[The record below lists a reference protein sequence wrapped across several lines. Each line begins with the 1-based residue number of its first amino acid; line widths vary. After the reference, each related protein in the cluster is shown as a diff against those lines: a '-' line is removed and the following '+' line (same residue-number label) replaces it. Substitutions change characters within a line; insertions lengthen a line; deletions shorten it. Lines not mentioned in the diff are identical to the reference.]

1 MSSYEI
7 ALCLGVAAPL
17 VMFAVLAFLG
27 HRIGKPAS
35 GWCAVAAVLVSLGLS
50 TYVTLGWLGMTDAA
64 REAASAGVYAFEW
77 VNLSVHGH
85 DVPIEFK
92 VKFDALTV
100 MMYFMVTLV
109 STCIFIF
116 SVGYMAGHSDEV
128 DGQSKYHRFFAY
140 LCLFEFSMLG
150 LVISSSL
157 FFLFVFWE
165 LVGLCSYLLIGFYF
179 DKKFASNA
187 AMKAFI
193 TNRVGDFGFI
203 AGLMLVLFFL
213 HTLDLDQAAKTFA
226 AQATGGTGIFAAGIN
241 ILGWHV
247 SGMTLATLMGVGL
260 FCGAMG
266 KSAQFPLHVWLP
278 DAMAGPTPVSALIH
292 AATMVA
298 AGVYLV
304 ARIFRL
310 LTPDAQMFI
319 ATIGCITLTITALI
333 AIVQTDIKKV
343 LAYSTLSQLGYMIF
357 GLGVGAWIGALFH
370 LITHAFFKA
379 MMFLGSGQVI
389 EGCHHEQD
397 MRKMG
402 GLRRKMPVTCWTF
415 FIGVL
420 AIAGFGIPKAHL
432 GIGGYFSKDEILAVA
447 YDRTYNWAA
456 HGYGTEVGDDD
467 GHAVPAHPHA
477 GHASLGHMP
486 VARLAADKPG
496 DDGAHADH
504 GPQATIAKTIGV
516 LPKWMFWLPIIIAY
530 ITPFYMMR
538 CWWLTFMGKP
548 RDQHVHDHAHESSL
562 MFGPLVV
569 LAIGTVLF
577 SYIWFRPQIA
587 DAGEAATS
595 AALVVAIDGD
605 THAENMLALPH
616 HSGHGLTD
624 PHAAL
629 AMIVGFA
636 WAVGM
641 GVAVL
646 IYRNGLGVAERLRRI
661 WPLSWLHVALE
672 QKLFFDHIYDT
683 VLVGGT
689 KWVLAQISRLVD
701 TYIVDGIPNLL
712 GKATVGIANF
722 SGRIVDAGGVD
733 GLIDGFGD
741 TAQAAGAVVRQ
752 PQTGRIR
759 NYILFGTAGASLVLI
774 AIVIV
779 AVMAG

>member
-1 MSSYEI
+1 
-7 ALCLGVAAPL
+7 
-17 VMFAVLAFLG
+17 
-27 HRIGKPAS
+27 
-35 GWCAVAAVLVSLGLS
+35 
-50 TYVTLGWLGMTDAA
+50 
-64 REAASAGVYAFEW
+64 
-77 VNLSVHGH
+77 
-85 DVPIEFK
+85 
-92 VKFDALTV
+92 
-100 MMYFMVTLV
+100 
-109 STCIFIF
+109 
-116 SVGYMAGHSDEV
+116 
-128 DGQSKYHRFFAY
+128 
-140 LCLFEFSMLG
+140 
-150 LVISSSL
+150 
-157 FFLFVFWE
+157 
-165 LVGLCSYLLIGFYF
+165 
-179 DKKFASNA
+179 
-187 AMKAFI
+187 
-193 TNRVGDFGFI
+193 
-203 AGLMLVLFFL
+203 
-213 HTLDLDQAAKTFA
+213 
-226 AQATGGTGIFAAGIN
+226 
-241 ILGWHV
+241 
-247 SGMTLATLMGVGL
+247 
-260 FCGAMG
+260 
-266 KSAQFPLHVWLP
+266 
-278 DAMAGPTPVSALIH
+278 
-292 AATMVA
+292 
-298 AGVYLV
+298 
-304 ARIFRL
+304 
-310 LTPDAQMFI
+310 
-319 ATIGCITLTITALI
+319 
-333 AIVQTDIKKV
+333 
-343 LAYSTLSQLGYMIF
+343 
-357 GLGVGAWIGALFH
+357 VGAWIGALFH

-379 MMFLGSGQVI
+379 MLFLGSGQVI

-397 MRKMG
+397 IRKMG

-415 FIGVL
+415 FVGVL

-456 HGYGTEVGDDD
+456 HGYGTEAGDDD
-467 GHAVPAHPHA
+467 GHAGPGHPHA
-477 GHASLGHMP
+477 GHASLGHLP

-496 DDGAHADH
+496 DGGAHADH
-504 GPQATIAKTIGV
+504 GPQANIAQSIGV

-548 RDQHVHDHAHESSL
+548 RDQQVHDHAHESSL

-752 PQTGRIR
+752 PQTGKIR